1 MIEVVIAVFDLIL
14 DDLSV
19 KHSLRKMKNPINPIL
34 IFLILSSLASHGAVT
49 LLEDNWD
56 DIGAGAANG
65 LGTGNNA
72 AKTASI
78 ADPTGSGRGNVGAV
92 DIGKLKAD
100 GSGPL
105 GTSPWG
111 ELRAPWPGSID
122 LPAGAIAGT
131 DTFTMQ
137 ADIYIPADTTFDTAD
152 QPDRFNMVL
161 RWNGINKNNKVTKWN
176 WDSLAANTW
185 HTLSMTGV
193 IKELDSDG
201 NPTTSIIPI
210 FSFYDKTNNAAPGV
224 AAYIDNVKISVTT
237 SAIPEPSVG
246 VLGILGSLLFLRR
259 RRR

>member
-1 MIEVVIAVFDLIL
+1 
-14 DDLSV
+14 
-19 KHSLRKMKNPINPIL
+19 MKNPINPIL
-34 IFLILSSLASHGAVT
+34 LFLLISSLVSHGAVT
-49 LLEDNWD
+49 ILGDNWD
-56 DIGAGAANG
+56 DIGAGATNG

-100 GSGPL
+100 GTGPL

-122 LPAGAIAGT
+122 LPANSIAGT

-137 ADIYIPADTTFDTAD
+137 ADIYIPSNTTFDTDPTGNGAA
-152 QPDRFNMVL
+152 DRFNMIL
-161 RWNGINKNNKVTKWN
+161 RWNGINAGNNNKKWN
-176 WDSLAANTW
+176 WDSLAADTW
-185 HTLSMTGV
+185 HTLSMTGT
-193 IKELDSDG
+193 IKELDNDG
-201 NPTTSIIPI
+201 NPTVSVIPI
-210 FSFYDKTNNAAPGV
+210 FSFYDRSNNAAPGV
-224 AAYIDNVKISVTT
+224 AAYIDNVSISVTT
-237 SAIPEPSVG
+237 SVIPEPSVG

>member
-1 MIEVVIAVFDLIL
+1 
-14 DDLSV
+14 
-19 KHSLRKMKNPINPIL
+19 MKTPL
-34 IFLILSSLASHGAVT
+34 FIFLLASSIAANGAIT
-49 LLEDNWD
+49 ILEDNWD

-72 AKTASI
+72 AKTTPI

-122 LPAGAIAGT
+122 LPASAVAGT
-131 DTFTMQ
+131 DSITIS
-137 ADIYIPADTTFDTAD
+137 ADLYIPADTTFDTDAAGNGAA
-152 QPDRFNMVL
+152 DRFNMIV
-161 RWNGINKNNKVTKWN
+161 RWNGINQGAGNKKWN
-176 WDSLAANTW
+176 WDSLAADTW
-185 HTLSMTGV
+185 HSLEFTTL
-193 IKELDSDG
+193 IKENDNDG
-201 NPTTSIIPI
+201 NATTSIIPI
-210 FSFYDKTNNAAPGV
+210 FSFYDRSNNAAPGT
-224 AAYIDNVKISVTT
+224 AAYIDNVKISVST

-246 VLGILGSLLFLRR
+246 VLAILGSLVFLRR